1 LTINSYLY
9 TEIHRNMSNQ
19 EIALNWWIS
28 LSDQEKQIQLDGC
41 KYVPKET
48 QHVTGLDISYM
59 AIQAK
64 VIDKL

>member
-1 LTINSYLY
+1 
-9 TEIHRNMSNQ
+9 MSNQ